1 MMTATSIL
9 HATGLTRAHTIAALL
24 WISAALFVVL
34 IICIARLFAAMSR
47 GNRKKQRN
55 GYV

>member
-1 MMTATSIL
+1 MTATSIL